1 MSDDGDTLMAL
12 CGRLEAGLGTAD
24 QAYSRLLE
32 VLLAE
37 VLAPADARELEAPE

>member
-12 CGRLEAGLGTAD
+12 CGPLEGGLGTAD
-24 QAYSRLLE
+24 QTYSRLLE